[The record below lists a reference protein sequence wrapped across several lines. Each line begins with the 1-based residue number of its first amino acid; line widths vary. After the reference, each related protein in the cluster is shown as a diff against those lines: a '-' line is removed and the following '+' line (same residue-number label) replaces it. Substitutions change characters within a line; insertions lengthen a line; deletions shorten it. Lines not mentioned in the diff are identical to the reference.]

1 MPKFPEYKWPAGKQS
16 AFCFTVDVD
25 AELPWLWA
33 HRDRPITG
41 LAALELRRFGQRV
54 GIHRILNLLDQFQ
67 IRGTFFVPGA
77 VAELYP
83 DLLPLLV
90 EKGHEIGLHGYFHEN
105 AKDISDAEFTHALE
119 HSIER
124 FNQQTGITPK
134 GFRSP
139 AWEMTP
145 YMLDEIKRLGLYDSS
160 LMGFDHPYSING
172 VTEIPVQWTTDDAVY
187 FRYTGGGVDLWPPS
201 PPGPI
206 LDGWLDEWSMLHRV
220 GGMFMLTI
228 HDWISGRAQKI
239 FMLEKLLEKV
249 TSEPTVWITN
259 LNDLARHHIATNTDD
274 FNVDGD
280 LPADFSK
287 HPARTVS

>member
-1 MPKFPEYKWPAGKQS
+1 MPIFPDYEWPVGKQS

-25 AELPWLWA
+25 AEMPWMWA
-33 HRDRPITG
+33 HRDKPMSG
-41 LAALELRRFGQRV
+41 LGALELRRFGQRV
-54 GIHRILNLLDQFQ
+54 GIHRIIGLLKQFN
-67 IRGTFFVPGA
+67 IRGTFFVPGGI
-77 VAELYP
+77 AELYP
-83 DLLPLLV
+83 DLLPMLV
-90 EKGHEIGLHGYFHEN
+90 ENGHEIALHGYFHEN

-124 FNQQTGITPK
+124 FEQQTGITPK

-145 YMLDEIKRLGLYDSS
+145 YMLDELKRLDLYDSS
-160 LMGFDHPYSING
+160 LMGFDHPYTVRD

-206 LDGWLDEWSMLHRV
+206 LDGWLDEWSMLQRCN
-220 GGMFMLTI
+220 GMFMLTV

-239 FMLEKLLEKV
+239 LMLEKLLQEITEV
-249 TSEPTVWITN
+249 STVWVSN
-259 LNDLARHHIATNTDD
+259 LSELADHHRDINSDIYV
-274 FNVDGD
+274 VDGN
-280 LPADFSK
+280 LSTDFSD
-287 HPARTVS
+287 HPARRAN